1 MTPGGADG
9 VVLVDKREGMT
20 SHDVV
25 AIARRSLG
33 TRRIGHTGTLD
44 PFATGLLVLL
54 VGNATR
60 LQPYVEGEPKVYE
73 ATIRF
78 GIETDSGDFTGAPI
92 RDAPLPQRSRVDD
105 GIAKLTGTIEQVPP
119 AYSAKQVDGV
129 RAYAAARR
137 GTPLVLRAATVVVHQ
152 WEIRGDRG
160 SEIDV
165 VITCGSGTYVRSLA
179 RDLGVL
185 SGSAAHLAS
194 LRRTRSGPFDVE
206 RAATI
211 DRLRA
216 GSVDVLPSR
225 TAVPGLPAELL
236 TDVEAQRVSHGQP
249 VPARADGARAA
260 LVRDDGAL
268 VAIADRNG
276 DDWQPRL
283 VLRAR

>member
-1 MTPGGADG
+1 MTVSGADG
-9 VVLVDKREGMT
+9 IVLVDKPDGMT

-25 AIARRSLG
+25 AIARRALG

-78 GIETDSGDFTGAPI
+78 GIETDTGDLTGAPI
-92 RDAPLPQRSRVDD
+92 RDAPLPQRSQIDD
-105 GIAKLTGTIEQVPP
+105 GIAQLTGTIEQVPP

-137 GTPLVLRAATVVVHQ
+137 GSPLVLRAATVVVHR
-152 WEIRGDRG
+152 WEIRCERG
-160 SEIDV
+160 SEVDA

-185 SGSAAHLAS
+185 SDSAAHLAS

-206 RAATI
+206 RATTI
-211 DRLRA
+211 DGLRA
-216 GSVDVLPSR
+216 GSFDVLPSR
-225 TAVPGLPAELL
+225 AAVPGLPAELL

-249 VPARADGARAA
+249 VPARANGARAA
-260 LVRDDGAL
+260 LVRDGGDL
-268 VAIADRNG
+268 VAIADRDG
-276 DDWQPRL
+276 DAWQPRL

>member
-1 MTPGGADG
+1 MTPGGVDG

-25 AIARRSLG
+25 AIARRALG

-78 GIETDSGDFTGAPI
+78 GIETDSGDLTGSPTRNAPVP
-92 RDAPLPQRSRVDD
+92 RRSRVDD
-105 GIAKLTGTIEQVPP
+105 AIAQLTGTIEQVPP

-137 GTPLVLRAATVVVHQ
+137 GTPLALRATTVVVHQ
-152 WEIRGDRG
+152 WEIRDERS

-211 DRLRA
+211 DRLRD
-216 GSVDVLPSR
+216 GSVDVLPPR

-268 VAIADRNG
+268 VAIADRDG

>member
-1 MTPGGADG
+1 MTAGRADG
-9 VVLVDKREGMT
+9 LVLVDKPEGMT

-25 AIARRSLG
+25 AIARRALG

-60 LQPYVEGEPKVYE
+60 LHPYVEGEPKVYE

-78 GIETDSGDFTGAPI
+78 GIETNTGDVTGAPI
-92 RDAPLPQRSRVDD
+92 RDAPLPQRSRIDD
-105 GIAKLTGTIEQVPP
+105 GIAQLTGTIEQVPP
-119 AYSAKQVDGV
+119 AYSAKQVAGV

-137 GTPLVLRAATVVVHQ
+137 GSPLVLRAATVVVHQ
-152 WEIRGDRG
+152 WEIRHERHD
-160 SEIDV
+160 EVDV
-165 VITCGSGTYVRSLA
+165 VITCGSGTYVRALA

-194 LRRTRSGPFDVE
+194 LRRTHSGPFDIE
-206 RAATI
+206 HAATI
-211 DRLRA
+211 DHLRA
-216 GSVDVLPSR
+216 GSVHLFPPR
-225 TAVPGLPAELL
+225 AAVPGLPAEPL
-236 TDVEAQRVSHGQP
+236 TDVEAQRVSHGQA

-260 LVRDDGAL
+260 LVRDDGDL
-268 VAIADRNG
+268 VAIADRDG
-276 DDWQPRL
+276 DAWQPRL